1 VEKHPI
7 IVPDAGAS
15 HPAQARYQNRLESG
29 REAGPGRRRTS
40 GIIPRPG
47 SEPEG
52 REGTGRGNNV
62 GNDGD
67 GMPRYAGYRAELRS
81 FEIRAREL
89 PGYSSGASI
98 VS

>member
-1 VEKHPI
+1 M
-7 IVPDAGAS
+7 PDAGAS

-47 SEPEG
+47 SEPG
-52 REGTGRGNNV
+52 NRAGAGRGNNV

-81 FEIRAREL
+81 FEVCARRAREL
-89 PGYSSGASI
+89 
-98 VS
+98 